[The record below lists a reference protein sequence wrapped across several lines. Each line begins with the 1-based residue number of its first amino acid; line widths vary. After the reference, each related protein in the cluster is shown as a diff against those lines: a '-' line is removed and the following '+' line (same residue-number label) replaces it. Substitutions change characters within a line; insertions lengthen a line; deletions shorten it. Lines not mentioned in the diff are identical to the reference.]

1 MEFKTLKEQYI
12 DLVTEKISISK
23 EDLTETEETI
33 IDIGYNLLVEKM
45 DDIKILKD
53 ELRRV
58 SIDLANMK
66 AFNSDFKID
75 YNDGGDADEL
85 DEDSD

>member
-1 MEFKTLKEQYI
+1 MEFQSLKEQYR
-12 DLVTEKISISK
+12 DLVVEKLSISK

-33 IDIGYNLLVEKM
+33 IDIGYNLLIEKLE
-45 DDIKILKD
+45 DIKILKD

-58 SIDLANMK
+58 SIDLANIK
-66 AFNSDFKID
+66 AFNKDIKIN

-85 DEDSD
+85 DEDSF

>member
-1 MEFKTLKEQYI
+1 MEFKTLKEQYR
-12 DLVTEKISISK
+12 DLVTDKISISK

-66 AFNSDFKID
+66 AFNSDFKIGYD
-75 YNDGGDADEL
+75 NGGDADEL
-85 DEDSD
+85 DEDCD

>member
-1 MEFKTLKEQYI
+1 MEFKTLKEQYR
-12 DLVTEKISISK
+12 DLVVEKLSISK

-33 IDIGYNLLVEKM
+33 IDIGYNLLVEKLE
-45 DDIKILKD
+45 DIKILQD

-66 AFNSDFKID
+66 SYRNDIYIN

-85 DEDSD
+85 SEDY

>member
-1 MEFKTLKEQYI
+1 MEFKTLKEQYR
-12 DLVTEKISISK
+12 DLVTDKISISK

-33 IDIGYNLLVEKM
+33 IDIGYNLLVEKL

-66 AFNSDFKID
+66 AFNSDLKMD